1 MDLGQLRGLVTEGAN
16 LKVGL
21 GVGEREWGRK
31 ILDFA
36 SLVSR
41 EGAYVAYIMLCIC
54 YTLLMI

>member
-36 SLVSR
+36 SPVSR
-41 EGAYVAYIMLCIC
+41 EGDWRSTHPYLIWSIVRHV
-54 YTLLMI
+54 